1 MSHGRG
7 EFWIRSAVAIGGMS
21 SMALLVLGTLQVYS
35 AYREA
40 ERASQTLLSARADE
54 AAFEVGGF
62 LQSMRRQIGAVIRLP
77 WDEDGWLSE
86 HDLDSELERL
96 LQLVPQALAAEVCAG
111 ADRLIAMRERNHAS
125 DPSRPHHCA
134 TTAAIDEITIDR
146 SDPDRPA
153 FAVVSAAPRFGAK
166 GRLLLRIDMRAA
178 NAALIAMLRP
188 VDGVS
193 RFVLGDDGHMV
204 LNADSLQLL
213 GRGGALP
220 VEDDALYARRLIPGT
235 TWTAV
240 VSQPKSFL
248 YSAVGRATWPVVVA
262 LLLSWAATLA
272 VSVWIGRRVSRPVS
286 AIAQGVEAFANGQL
300 DTRVKVQDSDD
311 EIGQLAQRF
320 NAMADAIQRSQ
331 EVLESQVAART
342 RDLAQANDQLAAWSK
357 ELEQRVADK
366 LREVERLSELKRFF
380 SPRLAESLV
389 AEDRAQLLQ
398 SHRREATVMFVDLRG
413 FTAFAEAAPA
423 DRVMAVL
430 REFHAE
436 AGLLIFEFEGTLERF
451 TGDGMMVFFNDPDP
465 MPDHA
470 GRAVA
475 LACRLRDRA
484 AALMQSWQAEGAG
497 PSGVGIGLSLGQA
510 TIGPIG
516 FESRVDYA
524 AIGTVTNRA
533 ARLCAEAAAGEVL
546 ICSALHERLQGR
558 LHLAGIRQAQLKG
571 LQAPETCYAVAAID
585 AAPADPLLTNAPAAA
600 G

>member
-1 MSHGRG
+1 MSLGRG
-7 EFWIRSAVAIGGMS
+7 RFWVRSAVAIGGMS
-21 SMALLVLGTLQVYS
+21 SLALLVLGLMQVHS

-40 ERASQTLLSARADE
+40 VRASERLLSARADE
-54 AAFEVGGF
+54 VAFEVGG
-62 LQSMRRQIGAVIRLP
+62 LIQGMRRQIAAVVRLP

-86 HDLDSELERL
+86 HDLESELERL
-96 LQLVPQALAAEVCAG
+96 LQLVPQALATEVCTG
-111 ADRLIAMRERNHAS
+111 ESRLVIMRERNHAP
-125 DPSRPHHCA
+125 DPSRPNHCSS
-134 TTAAIDEITIDR
+134 TRAADTILIDR
-146 SDPDRPA
+146 VDPDRPA
-153 FAVVSAAPRFGAK
+153 FSIVAAAPKFGRD
-166 GRLLLRIDMRAA
+166 GRLLLRVDMRAA
-178 NAALIAMLRP
+178 NAALGSVVRTA
-188 VDGVS
+188 DGAD
-193 RFVLGDDGHMV
+193 RFVLGDDGRMV
-204 LNADSLQLL
+204 VHADSLQLL
-213 GRGGALP
+213 GQGGILTA
-220 VEDDALYARRLIPGT
+220 EGDDLYTRTRVAGT
-235 TWTAV
+235 AWTAV
-240 VSQPKSFL
+240 VSQPMSVV
-248 YSAVGRATWPVVVA
+248 YGAVWRATWPVAVA

-272 VSVWIGRRVSRPVS
+272 VSAWIGRRVSRPVS

-300 DTRVKVQDSDD
+300 DARVAVRDDD
-311 EIGQLAQRF
+311 ELGQLALRF
-320 NAMADAIQRSQ
+320 NAMADAIQQSQ
-331 EVLESQVAART
+331 EHLEAQVAERT
-342 RDLAQANDQLAAWSK
+342 RDLALANDQLAGWSK

-389 AEDRAQLLQ
+389 AEDRSQLLQ

-423 DRVMAVL
+423 ERVMAVL

-436 AGLLIFEFEGTLERF
+436 AGRLIFEHEGTLERF

-475 LACRLRDRA
+475 LACSLRDRA
-484 AALMQSWQAEGAG
+484 ATLMQGWQSDGAG
-497 PSGVGIGLSLGQA
+497 PSGVGIGLSVGQA

-546 ICSALHERLQGR
+546 ICSALHQRLEGRLQLLGS
-558 LHLAGIRQAQLKG
+558 RQAQLKG
-571 LQAPETCYAVAAID
+571 LQAPETCYAVASID
-585 AAPADPLLTNAPAAA
+585 APLTSAPAVV

>member
-1 MSHGRG
+1 MREVSLLFRPSLARIEAIQHVVLAGDGRAVMHVDPLRLLG
-7 EFWIRSAVAIGGMS
+7 KGSEIDLSDGWMYAKRNITDTDWVVVGRQSDATIKAETLRSVWP
-21 SMALLVLGTLQVYS
+21 VLGALG
-35 AYREA
+35 
-40 ERASQTLLSARADE
+40 LS
-54 AAFEVGGF
+54 
-62 LQSMRRQIGAVIRLP
+62 
-77 WDEDGWLSE
+77 W
-86 HDLDSELERL
+86 
-96 LQLVPQALAAEVCAG
+96 LAALVISVFLA
-111 ADRLIAMRERNHAS
+111 RRM
-125 DPSRPHHCA
+125 SRP
-134 TTAAIDEITIDR
+134 ISEI
-146 SDPDRPA
+146 
-153 FAVVSAAPRFGAK
+153 
-166 GRLLLRIDMRAA
+166 
-178 NAALIAMLRP
+178 
-188 VDGVS
+188 S
-193 RFVLGDDGHMV
+193 R
-204 LNADSLQLL
+204 
-213 GRGGALP
+213 
-220 VEDDALYARRLIPGT
+220 
-235 TWTAV
+235 
-240 VSQPKSFL
+240 
-248 YSAVGRATWPVVVA
+248 
-262 LLLSWAATLA
+262 
-272 VSVWIGRRVSRPVS
+272 
-286 AIAQGVEAFANGQL
+286 GVEAFAAGQM
-300 DTRVKVQDSDD
+300 DTRVQVDD
-311 EIGQLAQRF
+311 QGEIARLAQQF
-320 NAMADAIQRSQ
+320 NRMADVVQRSQ
-331 EVLESQVAART
+331 EELEGLVAERT
-342 RDLAQANDQLAAWSK
+342 QDLAQANDQLAAWSK

-436 AGLLIFEFEGTLERF
+436 AGRLIFEFEGTLERF

-484 AALMQSWQAEGAG
+484 AALMQGWQAEGVG

-558 LHLAGIRQAQLKG
+558 LRLGATRQAQLKG
-571 LQAPETCYAVAAID
+571 LQAPETCYAVEAID
-585 AAPADPLLTNAPAAA
+585 PLTTSAPAAA

>member
-1 MSHGRG
+1 MKPSLARG
-7 EFWIRSAVAIGGMS
+7 NGVQQV
-21 SMALLVLGTLQVYS
+21 VLGGDG
-35 AYREA
+35 
-40 ERASQTLLSARADE
+40 RA
-54 AAFEVGGF
+54 V
-62 LQSMRRQIGAVIRLP
+62 M
-77 WDEDGWLSE
+77 
-86 HDLDSELERL
+86 H
-96 LQLVPQALAAEVCAG
+96 
-111 ADRLIAMRERNHAS
+111 
-125 DPSRPHHCA
+125 
-134 TTAAIDEITIDR
+134 
-146 SDPDRPA
+146 
-153 FAVVSAAPRFGAK
+153 
-166 GRLLLRIDMRAA
+166 
-178 NAALIAMLRP
+178 
-188 VDGVS
+188 
-193 RFVLGDDGHMV
+193 
-204 LNADSLQLL
+204 ADSLYLL
-213 GRGGALP
+213 GQGSQFDSGEGWIYAKRNVPETDWVVVGRQSDAAIKAETLRSVWPVLGALGLSWLA
-220 VEDDALYARRLIPGT
+220 ALAISILLARRL
-235 TWTAV
+235 
-240 VSQPKSFL
+240 
-248 YSAVGRATWPVVVA
+248 
-262 LLLSWAATLA
+262 
-272 VSVWIGRRVSRPVS
+272 SRPIS
-286 AIAQGVEAFANGQL
+286 EISRGVEAFAAGRL
-300 DTRVKVQDSDD
+300 EARVQVQDQG
-311 EIGQLAQRF
+311 EIGRLAEQF
-320 NAMADAIQRSQ
+320 NRMADVVQRSQ
-331 EVLESQVAART
+331 EELEGLVAVRT
-342 RDLAQANDQLAAWSK
+342 QDLAQANDQLAAWSK

-436 AGLLIFEFEGTLERF
+436 AGRLIFEFEGTLERF

-585 AAPADPLLTNAPAAA
+585 AAPADPLLTNAPAEA